1 MSAQAL
7 LCIPD
12 ARLRSLFS
20 LLLTDSDAQVTSCND
35 AEELQRVLVTRFYD
49 ICAITLDVNAD
60 MAVLLKSVRYLSP
73 DSRILL
79 IANKD
84 DVEAIIPLFP
94 LGISEVLLQP
104 INPKKAISAI
114 HKMIE
119 SQLAQ
124 PSAEQLDENNN
135 PDQAGGQPQSNNSQ
149 RTHHIVARSPAMR
162 AVVGHLWQARQQSLG
177 VILKGEPG
185 SEFELIARE
194 YQTMCGD
201 PNGYLHVLGHN
212 EVTSEGLANAASL
225 DRLNDGIPRT
235 FLIRDLELLPEANQA
250 QLLDFLRLAKRR
262 RDRDRPL
269 RFVFTVA
276 ECDDQGHNLDLP
288 FIEELLFVVPA
299 VIKVPALRDRKTDI
313 EPLARKILID
323 LTALY
328 PEYRVRSFKSGVI
341 EWLAGRLWRG
351 NFEEFCSFLRQVI
364 MECPSRE
371 ISMAYL
377 TTREAAFANRPPGA
391 TPHLTATTSTD
402 TMVATTGP
410 QNPRPVFSPVA
421 APAAAPVAA
430 PTAQAA
436 APAVAA
442 AKGTTASPFAE
453 KAAAPGGR
461 LTAKQL
467 LATLR

>member
-35 AEELQRVLVTRFYD
+35 AEEFQRVLVTRFYD
-49 ICAITLDVNAD
+49 ICAVTLDVAAD
-60 MAVLLKSVRYLSP
+60 MSAFVKSVRYLSP
-73 DSRILL
+73 DSRILV

-84 DVEAIIPLFP
+84 EVESIIPLFP

-119 SQLAQ
+119 SQQVAAQ
-124 PSAEQLDENNN
+124 SEAVETVQGEQGVG
-135 PDQAGGQPQSNNSQ
+135 QQGGSHRAQ
-149 RTHHIVARSPAMR
+149 HIVARSPAMR
-162 AVVGHLWQARQQSLG
+162 TIVNQLWQARQEPLG

-185 SEFELIARE
+185 SEFELVARE

-201 PNGYLHVLGHN
+201 PNGYLYVLGHSD
-212 EVTSEGLANAASL
+212 VTSEGLANAASL
-225 DRLNDGIPRT
+225 DRLSDGIPRT
-235 FLIRDLELLPEANQA
+235 FFIRDLELLPPDNQA

-276 ECDDQGHNLDLP
+276 ECDDQGRNLDLP
-288 FIEELLFVVPA
+288 FIEELLFVVP
-299 VIKVPALRDRKTDI
+299 VVVKVPALRDRKPDI
-313 EPLARKILID
+313 DPLARRILSD

-328 PEYRVRSFKSGVI
+328 PEYRARSFRSGVV

-351 NFEEFCSFLRQVI
+351 NYEEFCAYLRQVI

-371 ISMAYL
+371 ITLAYL
-377 TTREAAFANRPPGA
+377 TTREASFANRA
-391 TPHLTATTSTD
+391 AHQLTATTSTD
-402 TMVATTGP
+402 TTVATVGP
-410 QNPRPVFSPVA
+410 QLLSKPVVPPPAATAPV
-421 APAAAPVAA
+421 APAAAVA
-430 PTAQAA
+430 PTSGST
-436 APAVAA
+436 PPVG
-442 AKGTTASPFAE
+442 GTKPPT
-453 KAAAPGGR
+453 GR
-461 LTAKQL
+461 LTAKEL
-467 LATLR
+467 LATIR